1 MKKNW
6 IRIAVL
12 AVISCLFVKYFGT
25 IAGAAGLLVDT
36 LMPLLL
42 GFAIAYILNILMEKL
57 EKIYFPKSDKHWVE
71 KTRRPVCV
79 FGSIFLVLFFVVFL
93 VLLVIPALGDS
104 IYVLTKDIPRA
115 FVRFQRWLS
124 ELAAQAGYSEMEEF
138 VSSLK
143 INWDDLYNKLGGIL
157 TKGISS
163 VFNSAF
169 SVAGL
174 LASFVVTGVVA
185 IVFSIYMLFQKEN
198 LKRQFKKLSAAYLPK
213 RWIER
218 ASGFLNLAH
227 ETFTNFITGQV
238 LEAFILGTL
247 CGTGMFLLRLPYA
260 MMIGVIVGVS
270 ALIPVMGA
278 YIGAFVGAFMILTI
292 SPLKAL
298 GFLVYLAI
306 LQQIEGNLI
315 YPRVVGGSI
324 GLPGIWVLAS
334 VTVGGGLFGIAG
346 MLIGVPFTATLYKWI
361 RNDVN
366 EKIKA
371 HHVPREPHLLKE
383 IEEFQEYEE
392 AKRKAEK
399 SKLS

>member
-25 IAGAAGLLVDT
+25 IAGAAGVLFDT

-42 GFAIAYILNILMEKL
+42 GFVVAYILNILMEKL
-57 EKIYFPKSDKHWVE
+57 EKIYFPKIDKPWVK

-79 FGSIFLVLFFVVFL
+79 FGSIFLVLFFAVFL

-104 IYVLTKDIPRA
+104 IYVLTKDIPKA

-124 ELAAQAGYSEMEEF
+124 ELAAQAGYSEIEEF

-143 INWDDLYNKLGGIL
+143 INWDDLYSKLGGIL

-185 IVFSIYMLFQKEN
+185 IVFSIYILFQKEN
-198 LKRQFKKLSAAYLPK
+198 LKRQIKKLSAAYLPK
-213 RWIER
+213 RWTET
-218 ASGFLNLAH
+218 ASRFLSLAH

-247 CGTGMFLLRLPYA
+247 CGVGMFLLRLPYA

-298 GFLVYLAI
+298 EFLVYLII
-306 LQQIEGNLI
+306 LQQLEGNLI

-361 RNDVN
+361 RSDVN
-366 EKIKA
+366 EKIKE
-371 HHVPREPHLLKE
+371 HHVPRELHLLKE

-392 AKRKAEK
+392 AKRKAETAK
-399 SKLS
+399 SR

>member
-42 GFAIAYILNILMEKL
+42 GFVIAYILNILMEKL

-163 VFNSAF
+163 VFN
-169 SVAGL
+169 
-174 LASFVVTGVVA
+174 
-185 IVFSIYMLFQKEN
+185 
-198 LKRQFKKLSAAYLPK
+198 
-213 RWIER
+213 
-218 ASGFLNLAH
+218 
-227 ETFTNFITGQV
+227 
-238 LEAFILGTL
+238 
-247 CGTGMFLLRLPYA
+247 
-260 MMIGVIVGVS
+260 
-270 ALIPVMGA
+270 
-278 YIGAFVGAFMILTI
+278 
-292 SPLKAL
+292 
-298 GFLVYLAI
+298 
-306 LQQIEGNLI
+306 
-315 YPRVVGGSI
+315 
-324 GLPGIWVLAS
+324 
-334 VTVGGGLFGIAG
+334 
-346 MLIGVPFTATLYKWI
+346 
-361 RNDVN
+361 
-366 EKIKA
+366 
-371 HHVPREPHLLKE
+371 
-383 IEEFQEYEE
+383 
-392 AKRKAEK
+392 
-399 SKLS
+399 